1 LTEPTHIRLAEEGLL
16 GSVGEVSFGEPGLVQ
31 KKLRL
36 LMELR
41 RAGIGDARVLGA
53 IEKTPR
59 EKFVPPAFEDQAYE
73 NLALPIGQGQT
84 VSQPYVV
91 ALMTDKLELGERHNA
106 LEIGTGS
113 GYQAAV
119 LARLCRRV
127 FSIERH
133 RELLRDAERR
143 FGELHLR
150 NIVCRCGD
158 GTKGWPE
165 QAPYDRVIV
174 TAAAGQVPPT
184 LIDRLAPGG
193 ILVAPVGEDH
203 RDQQLIRV
211 RRHDHGF
218 STENLGL
225 VRFVPLV
232 VGLPRRT
239 GGQNLT

>member
-1 LTEPTHIRLAEEGLL
+1 MLDAVSLGEMALL
-16 GSVGEVSFGEPGLVQ
+16 Q

-41 RAGIGDARVLGA
+41 RFGIGDASVLGA

-59 EKFVPPAFEDQAYE
+59 EKFVPSAFADQAYE

-91 ALMTDKLELGERHNA
+91 ALMTEKLELGERHNV

-113 GYQAAV
+113 GYQTAV

-127 FSIERH
+127 FSVERH
-133 RELLRDAERR
+133 RELLRNAERR
-143 FGELHLR
+143 FGELRLR
-150 NIVCRCGD
+150 NIVCRFGD

-165 QAPYDRVIV
+165 QLPYDRVIV
-174 TAAAGQVPPT
+174 TAAAAEVPAT
-184 LIDRLAPGG
+184 LIEGLAPGG
-193 ILVAPVGEDH
+193 VLVAPVGDDH
-203 RDQQLIRV
+203 RDQQLVRI
-211 RRHDHGF
+211 RRHEHGF

-232 VGLPRRT
+232 AGLPRKS
-239 GGQNLT
+239 GGHGLT

>member
-1 LTEPTHIRLAEEGLL
+1 M
-16 GSVGEVSFGEPGLVQ
+16 SFGEPGLVQ

-133 RELLRDAERR
+133 RELLRGAERR

>member
-1 LTEPTHIRLAEEGLL
+1 VTPDAVSLGEMALL
-16 GSVGEVSFGEPGLVQ
+16 P

-91 ALMTDKLELGERHNA
+91 ALMTEKLELGERHNA

-113 GYQAAV
+113 GYQTAV

-127 FSIERH
+127 FSVERH
-133 RELLRDAERR
+133 RELLGDAERR
-143 FGELHLR
+143 FGELCLR
-150 NIVCRCGD
+150 NIVCRFGD

-165 QAPYDRVIV
+165 QVPYDRVIV
-174 TAAAGQVPPT
+174 TAAAAEVPAT
-184 LIDRLAPGG
+184 LIEGLAPGG
-193 ILVAPVGEDH
+193 VLVAPVGEDH
-203 RDQQLIRV
+203 RDQQLVRIR
-211 RRHDHGF
+211 RDDHGF
-218 STENLGL
+218 STENLGV

-232 VGLPRRT
+232 AGLPRRSA
-239 GGQNLT
+239 GHGLT

>member
-1 LTEPTHIRLAEEGLL
+1 MTAGA
-16 GSVGEVSFGEPGLVQ
+16 PGLGETALMQ

-41 RAGIGDARVLGA
+41 RAGIGDTRVLGA
-53 IEKTPR
+53 IERTPR
-59 EKFVPPAFEDQAYE
+59 EKFVPPALEDQAYE

-91 ALMTDKLELGERHNA
+91 ALMTEKLELGGRHNA

-113 GYQAAV
+113 GYQTAV

-127 FSIERH
+127 FSVERH

-143 FGELHLR
+143 FGELGLR
-150 NIVCRCGD
+150 NIVCRFGD

-165 QAPYDRVIV
+165 QAPYDRVII
-174 TAAAGQVPPT
+174 TAAAAQIPAT
-184 LIDRLAPGG
+184 LIEGLTPGG

-203 RDQQLIRV
+203 RDQQLLRI
-211 RRHDHGF
+211 RRHDNVF

-232 VGLPRRT
+232 AGLPRQS

>member
-1 LTEPTHIRLAEEGLL
+1 
-16 GSVGEVSFGEPGLVQ
+16 VGEVSFGEPGLVQ

-203 RDQQLIRV
+203 RDQQLIRIW
-211 RRHDHGF
+211 RHDHGF

>member
-1 LTEPTHIRLAEEGLL
+1 MPDAVSLGEMALL
-16 GSVGEVSFGEPGLVQ
+16 Q

-41 RAGIGDARVLGA
+41 RFGIGDAGVLGA

-59 EKFVPPAFEDQAYE
+59 EKFVPSAFADQAYD

-91 ALMTDKLELGERHNA
+91 ALMTEKLEPGPRHNV

-113 GYQAAV
+113 GYQTAV

-127 FSIERH
+127 FSVERH

-143 FGELHLR
+143 FGELRLR
-150 NIVCRCGD
+150 NIVCRFGD

-165 QAPYDRVIV
+165 QLPYDRVIV
-174 TAAAGQVPPT
+174 TAAAAEVPAT
-184 LIDRLAPGG
+184 LIEGLARGG
-193 ILVAPVGEDH
+193 VLVAPVGEDH
-203 RDQQLIRV
+203 RDQQLVRI
-211 RRHDHGF
+211 RRHEHGF

-232 VGLPRRT
+232 AGLPRKS
-239 GGQNLT
+239 GGHGLT

>member
-1 LTEPTHIRLAEEGLL
+1 M
-16 GSVGEVSFGEPGLVQ
+16 SFGEPGLVQ

-174 TAAAGQVPPT
+174 TAAAGQIPPT

-203 RDQQLIRV
+203 RDQQLIRI
-211 RRHDHGF
+211 RRDDHGF

>member
-1 LTEPTHIRLAEEGLL
+1 M
-16 GSVGEVSFGEPGLVQ
+16 SFGEPGLVQ

>member
-1 LTEPTHIRLAEEGLL
+1 M
-16 GSVGEVSFGEPGLVQ
+16 SFGEPGLVQ

-113 GYQAAV
+113 GYPAAV

-203 RDQQLIRV
+203 RDQQLIRI
-211 RRHDHGF
+211 RRDDHGF